1 VNVLVVYCHPDANSF
16 NAFVLE
22 RVVATI
28 SAKHTV
34 RVLDLYADGF
44 NPRLDKAELA
54 DQLVGAPLPDELA
67 PHVEMLRWCNRLVF
81 VYPTWWSGPPAM
93 LKGWFD
99 RVWVRGVAYELDD
112 RGRLRGLLTNI
123 GRVTVVTTHGSSKIV
138 NVAEGETGKQLMRRS
153 LGPLCTRISPV
164 RWIALYTVDRSSA
177 AQRLAFV
184 RRVERRL
191 SRW

>member
-1 VNVLVVYCHPDANSF
+1 MNVLVVYAHPDPSSF

-22 RVVATI
+22 RVVATM

-34 RVLDLYADGF
+34 RVLDLYADAF
-44 NPRLDKAELA
+44 NPRLDKAEIASQLA
-54 DQLVGAPLPDELA
+54 GAPLPDELA

-99 RVWVRGVAYELDD
+99 RVWVRGVAYDVEAS
-112 RGRLRGLLTNI
+112 GRLRGLFTNV
-123 GRVTVVTTHGSSKIV
+123 GRVAVVTTHGSSKIV

-153 LGPLCTRISPV
+153 LGPLCTRRRPV
-164 RWIALYTVDRSSA
+164 RWIALYTVDRSTA
-177 AQRLAFV
+177 ADRLAFV

-191 SRW
+191 ARW

>member
-1 VNVLVVYCHPDANSF
+1 MNVLVVYCHPDATSF

-22 RVVATI
+22 RVVAI
-28 SAKHTV
+28 LSAKHTV

-44 NPRLDKAELA
+44 NPRLDKTELA
-54 DQLVGAPLPDELA
+54 GQLAGDPLPDELA
-67 PHVEMLRWCNRLVF
+67 QHVEMLRWCNRLVF

-123 GRVTVVTTHGSSKIV
+123 GRVAVVTTHGSSKIV